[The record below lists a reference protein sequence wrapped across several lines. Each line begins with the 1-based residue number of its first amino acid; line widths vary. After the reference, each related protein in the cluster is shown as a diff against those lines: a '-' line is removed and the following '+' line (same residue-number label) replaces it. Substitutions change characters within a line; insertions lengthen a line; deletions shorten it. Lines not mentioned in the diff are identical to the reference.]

1 MAVKTLVFAFV
12 YFFHDLF
19 TVIWMGGLVVTV
31 LSYMPALK
39 EALGPGPQIKKVM
52 MAFQK
57 RQSMWV
63 YISMGGLILTGLL
76 MSNQNPEFEQIFGFG
91 NAYSVTLSI
100 KHILVILMIGITLYR
115 SLILSR
121 PQTVMTP
128 EKERLSFQLL
138 IINAITA
145 IAVLFTSGLVAALA
159 KPLSGLG

>member
-12 YFFHDLF
+12 SFLHDLF

-31 LSYMPALK
+31 LSYMPSLK

-57 RQSMWV
+57 RQSIWV
-63 YISMGGLILTGLL
+63 YVSMGGLILTGLL
-76 MSNQNPEFEQIFGFG
+76 MSNRNPEFEHLFGFG

-121 PQTVMTP
+121 PQAVMTP

-145 IAVLFTSGLVAALA
+145 IAVLLTSGLIAALTQ
-159 KPLSGLG
+159 PFSG

>member
-12 YFFHDLF
+12 SFFHDLF

-39 EALGPGPQIKKVM
+39 EALGPGPQVKKVM

-57 RQSMWV
+57 RQSIWV
-63 YISMGGLILTGLL
+63 YVSMGGLILTGLL
-76 MSNQNPEFEQIFGFG
+76 MSNRNPEFEHLFGFG

-121 PQTVMTP
+121 PQAVMTP

-138 IINAITA
+138 IINVVIA

-159 KPLSGLG
+159 KPFSG